1 MKIERDSFDF
11 LSKMKTAMYDKLA
24 RSQFFTRRHKDTKN
38 GILKT
43 FRFFFVISV
52 IFV

>member
-1 MKIERDSFDF
+1 MAKKRAT
-11 LSKMKTAMYDKLA
+11 LS
-24 RSQFFTRRHKDTKN
+24 HKATKK
-38 GILKT
+38 GMLIA